1 MGTNRSSITNCNTDR
16 ITRRALIQRGA
27 LLAAG
32 ARVASA
38 AGLDGSTIHH
48 VSLTVRDL
56 ARSSE
61 FYQRVFGCPV
71 RNRDDEK
78 ITLDLEKGTIV
89 LRRGNPSGFVDH
101 FAIGIDRFNQESV
114 IHELKSR
121 GVEPLSDAGGA
132 GLHVKDPD
140 GLRVQVASNDTYP
153 GKPAGFRGSSLD
165 HVSIYTS
172 DLKRS
177 VEFYQRVFGLPI
189 LTQAPNQVRLS
200 VGRGYMTLLG
210 GRKPTGTVDHFAIG
224 IDGFVPES
232 IIGDLR
238 SRGAEPE
245 VDKEGVKGLHVKDP
259 DGYAVQVIRNDNGGR
274 P

>member
-1 MGTNRSSITNCNTDR
+1 
-16 ITRRALIQRGA
+16 
-27 LLAAG
+27 
-32 ARVASA
+32 
-38 AGLDGSTIHH
+38 
-48 VSLTVRDL
+48 LTVSDL

-61 FYQRVFGCPV
+61 FYRRVFGLPV
-71 RNRDDEK
+71 QNRDDGNVQLNLERGH
-78 ITLDLEKGTIV
+78 IT

-101 FAIGIDRFNQESV
+101 FAIGTDRFDQEGV
-114 IHELKSR
+114 IRELKSR
-121 GVEPLSDAGGA
+121 GAEPLDDPDAGT
-132 GLHVKDPD
+132 HVKDPD
-140 GLRVQVASNDTYP
+140 GLRVQLTSNATYA
-153 GKPAGFRGSSLD
+153 GKPAGFPGSSLD

-177 VEFYQRVFGLPI
+177 VEFYRRVFGLPI

-200 VGRGYMTLLG
+200 IGRGYMTLLG
-210 GRKPTGTVDHFAIG
+210 GRKPPGTVDHFAIG
-224 IDGFVPES
+224 VDGFVPES

-259 DGYAVQVIRNDNGGR
+259 DGYAVQIIRNDNGGK